1 MFYDKKKSEEQRK
14 RKMST
19 EVTIITP
26 GCHFSGTLCC
36 KGTVRI
42 GGKVDG
48 SIVSEGILIVE
59 EGAEVMAK
67 IQADEVVVR
76 GILNGSIDARVRV
89 EFHKTAD
96 YKGEIKTQ
104 SLIITEGAKV
114 NGKTTMP
121 PESKKEDAKN
131 DQKTSKMRPVPEISA
146 NETSL

>member
-1 MFYDKKKSEEQRK
+1 MFYDKKKSEEQRRK
-14 RKMST
+14 KMSA
-19 EVTIITP
+19 EVTIVTP

-67 IQADEVVVR
+67 IQADEVIVR
-76 GILNGSIDARVRV
+76 GVLNGSIDARIRV
-89 EFHKTAD
+89 EFHKTAE
-96 YKGEIKTQ
+96 YKGELKTQ
-104 SLIITEGAKV
+104 SLIILEGAKV
-114 NGKTTMP
+114 NGRTTMSP
-121 PESKKEDAKN
+121 NHKGEETKN
-131 DQKTSKMRPVPEISA
+131 DHKTSKVRPMAEVRQ